1 VRSAVREL
9 RAAVLQPKLYPALKD
24 YRFSDERLKFVHI
37 LECMNYLRIAG
48 ADGVI
53 PAVYFEFGCHSG
65 RTFSSAVRA
74 AKFLKLRDAQY
85 YAFDSFEGLP
95 PTDPQEDG
103 YFQAG
108 QFATSRST
116 FVRIVRRNTGL
127 RLDSDHV
134 VEGFYSTS
142 LTKTLQARMPKAG
155 VVHIDV
161 DLYSSTVEVLQFIK
175 PLMVVGT
182 VLLFD
187 DWYTFPPGANKG
199 ERRAL
204 QEFCAAYPEFAVE
217 EWKNYS
223 TFGKSFFVTSLPNL
237 SPQRL

>member
-1 VRSAVREL
+1 VR
-9 RAAVLQPKLYPALKD
+9 QPKLYPALKD
-24 YRFSDERLKFVHI
+24 YTFTDERLKFVHI

-74 AKFLKLRDAQY
+74 GTFLNLRDAQY

-95 PTDPQEDG
+95 PTDAHEDG
-103 YFQAG
+103 YFQTG
-108 QFATSRST
+108 TFATSRSA
-116 FVRIVRRNTGL
+116 FLQIVERNTGL

-134 VEGFYSTS
+134 VQGFYSAS
-142 LTKTLQARMPKAG
+142 LTKSLQARMPKVG

-161 DLYSSTVEVLQFIK
+161 DLYSSTVEVLKFIK

-182 VLLFD
+182 VLVFD

-204 QEFCAAYPEFAVE
+204 QEFCAVHPSFAVE

-223 TFGKSFFVTSLPNL
+223 TFGKSFFVTSLPTL
-237 SPQRL
+237 SPQQL